1 MNNVYQVL
9 DRITA
14 HLRDEEMNKSV
25 TFGDIREVDLQKRTI
40 FPLTHMTINSATLQ
54 GNDLNQVAFNIDIVC
69 CDVVDESK
77 GNPRDELILTPELRR
92 IDNLEDVLNTT
103 LMILNRLATELN
115 RGDLYQDL
123 YQLDGAPILVPFKES
138 YGNNLAGWV
147 MTIDILTA
155 NTDVVPDRCL

>member
-1 MNNVYQVL
+1 MNNVYQAL
-9 DRITA
+9 DKITA
-14 HLRDEEMNKSV
+14 HLRNEEMNKSV

-40 FPLTHMTINSATLQ
+40 FPLAHITINSASFQ
-54 GNDLNQVAFNIDIVC
+54 GNDLNQVSFQMDIVC

-77 GNPRDELILTPELRR
+77 GDPRDEDILTPELRR

-115 RGDLYQDL
+115 RGDLYQNQF
-123 YQLDGAPILVPFKES
+123 QLDSVPLCVPFKES

-147 MTIDILTA
+147 MTFDIVTA
-155 NTDVVPDRCL
+155 NTNVVPDQCL

>member
-9 DRITA
+9 DKITE
-14 HLRDEEMNKSV
+14 HLRNEEMNKSV

-40 FPLTHMTINSATLQ
+40 FPLTHLTINSATFQ
-54 GNDLNQVAFNIDIVC
+54 GNDLNQVAFSIDIVC

-77 GNPRDELILTPELRR
+77 GDPLNTAIQTPELKR

-103 LMILNRLATELN
+103 LMILNRLATELD
-115 RGDLYQDL
+115 RGDLFQDL
-123 YQLDGAPILVPFKES
+123 YQLDGNPICQPFKES

-155 NTDVVPDRCL
+155 NNDVVPDRCL

>member
-25 TFGDIREVDLQKRTI
+25 TFGDIQEVDLQKRTI
-40 FPLTHMTINSATLQ
+40 FPLTHMTINSASLQ
-54 GNDLNQVAFNIDIVC
+54 GNDLNQVSFNIDIVC